1 MAAVAPVLASALA
14 PYAIQLANQGI
25 KPIAQNLF
33 RNALKRLSTTEGRE
47 GLIHGASKVASL
59 LSPVAGKAVPR
70 FQRYLGTLSKVN
82 RGLKR
87 FF

>member
-1 MAAVAPVLASALA
+1 L
-14 PYAIQLANQGI
+14 QLAERGI
-25 KPIAQNLF
+25 KPIAQH
-33 RNALKRLSTTEGRE
+33 ALRKVVKRLSSAEGRE
-47 GLIHGASKVASL
+47 KLIQGASHVAGMFA
-59 LSPVAGKAVPR
+59 PVAGKLVPR